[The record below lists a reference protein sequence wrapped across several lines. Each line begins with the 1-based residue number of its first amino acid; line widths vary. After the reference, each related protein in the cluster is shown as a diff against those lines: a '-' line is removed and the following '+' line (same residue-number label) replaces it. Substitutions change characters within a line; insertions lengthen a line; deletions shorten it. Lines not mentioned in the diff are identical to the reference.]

1 MVVSGG
7 DVVSEAVVD
16 GSRSAIVGDRDMTA
30 GLSPY
35 LATTLAKCSG
45 SVYCS
50 SGG

>member
-1 MVVSGG
+1 MVVSGA

-16 GSRSAIVGDRDMTA
+16 GSRSAMVGDRDMTA

-35 LATTLAKCSG
+35 FETILAKCSG
-45 SVYCS
+45 TVCRS